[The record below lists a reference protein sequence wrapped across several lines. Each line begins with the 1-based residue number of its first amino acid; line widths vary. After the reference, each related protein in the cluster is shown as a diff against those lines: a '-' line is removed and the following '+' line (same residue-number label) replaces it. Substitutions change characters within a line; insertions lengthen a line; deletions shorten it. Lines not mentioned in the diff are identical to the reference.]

1 MTTITQP
8 AYAKLNL
15 TLDILGQRPD
25 GYHELRSVMQLTSLS
40 DEVELDVGTGE
51 DWKLEC
57 DVPGIPTDGTN
68 LAWRAAGLFYQTLG
82 KDPQGISIRL
92 QKRIPSQA
100 GLGGGSADAAAV
112 LLALNRHEGQP
123 LSQRQLLKLTAKLG
137 SDVPFCLTGGTQL
150 AAGRGEV
157 LSPLPDMPDCFFLVV
172 KPEFS
177 VSTPELYA
185 ALDQEA
191 EVFHPQTEA
200 MERALRQGELLQV
213 AGYLGNSFEPLV
225 ARKHPG
231 LLAIRAMM
239 EDCGALGVAM
249 TGSGSALFGIFD
261 AFDMAAMASM
271 KLMEHHQTFLCR
283 NLKAEEL

>member
-1 MTTITQP
+1 
-8 AYAKLNL
+8 
-15 TLDILGQRPD
+15 
-25 GYHELRSVMQLTSLS
+25 
-40 DEVELDVGTGE
+40 
-51 DWKLEC
+51 
-57 DVPGIPTDGTN
+57 
-68 LAWRAAGLFYQTLG
+68 
-82 KDPQGISIRL
+82 
-92 QKRIPSQA
+92 
-100 GLGGGSADAAAV
+100 
-112 LLALNRHEGQP
+112 
-123 LSQRQLLKLTAKLG
+123 
-137 SDVPFCLTGGTQL
+137 
-150 AAGRGEV
+150 
-157 LSPLPDMPDCFFLVV
+157 MPDCFFLVV

-185 ALDQEA
+185 AIDQEA

-200 MERALRQGELLQV
+200 MEQALRQGELLQV

-225 ARKHPG
+225 ARQHPG

-261 AFDMAAMASM
+261 AFDMAAVASM

>member
-1 MTTITQP
+1 MRWR
-8 AYAKLNL
+8 ANAKINL
-15 TLDILGQRPD
+15 SLEILGRRED
-25 GYHELRSVMQLTSLS
+25 GYHELNMVMASVSLC
-40 DEVELDVGTGE
+40 
-51 DWKLEC
+51 DWLEAEPAP
-57 DVPGIPTDGTN
+57 PGIS
-68 LAWRAAGLFYQTLG
+68 LACSDPSVPCGPQNTVYRAAELFLESSGLAEKTG
-82 KDPQGISIRL
+82 VRL
-92 QKRIPSQA
+92 FLEKTIPSQA
-100 GLGGGSADAAAV
+100 GLGGGSADAAAT
-112 LLALNRHEGQP
+112 LCALNALFHYPVSRED
-123 LSQRQLLKLTAKLG
+123 LLRIGLKVGA
-137 SDVPFCLTGGTQL
+137 DVPFCLTGGTQL

-191 EVFHPQTEA
+191 EVFHPRTEA
-200 MERALRQGELLQV
+200 MEQALRQGELLQV